1 MERGRSSV
9 GRARRSQCRG
19 QGFDPPRL
27 HQVPWGT
34 QMRPIAQMLRVY
46 RDQTVTSQGILK
58 RLSPQ
63 ITRLILLPILAVTQV
78 LGCTNDSPSLST
90 LKTLDP
96 IVQADVE
103 EAVQNYIRCSV
114 ATSIKIDDGKRHA
127 GRLAWTATEMCESK
141 KILLIQKMSQ
151 AGVPYDSAIDTAS
164 DSQVQAAAA
173 GIVAIQTTRGTTPD

>member
-1 MERGRSSV
+1 
-9 GRARRSQCRG
+9 
-19 QGFDPPRL
+19 
-27 HQVPWGT
+27 
-34 QMRPIAQMLRVY
+34 MLRVY
-46 RDQTVTSQGILK
+46 RVQTVTSQGILK

-151 AGVPYDSAIDTAS
+151 AGVPYDSAIDNAS

-173 GIVAIQTTRGTTPD
+173 GIEAIQTTRGTAPD

>member
-1 MERGRSSV
+1 MRQTAQRL
-9 GRARRSQCRG
+9 CTYRG
-19 QGFDPPRL
+19 Q
-27 HQVPWGT
+27 
-34 QMRPIAQMLRVY
+34 A
-46 RDQTVTSQGILK
+46 VTSQRILQ
-58 RLSPQ
+58 RLFPQ
-63 ITRLILLPILAVTQV
+63 ITRLVFLPILAVTQV
-78 LGCTNDSPSLST
+78 LGCTNDSPSVSSLE
-90 LKTLDP
+90 TLDP
-96 IVQADVE
+96 AAQTGVE

-151 AGVPYDSAIDTAS
+151 AGVPYDSAIDNAS